1 MPTLQ
6 CDDLE
11 MECASQEK
19 MPLRHD
25 LKLWAEGL
33 LSDELLDKNKYLNK
47 KVVQKMWSEHLMRES
62 DFGQQIWTIL
72 IFQSWMYGH

>member
-1 MPTLQ
+1 MVDRP
-6 CDDLE
+6 
-11 MECASQEK
+11 K
-19 MPLRHD
+19 MGFSIPISEWLKGD

-47 KVVQKMWSEHLMRES
+47 KVVQKMWSEHLMGEG

-72 IFQSWMYGH
+72 IFQSWMYAHE